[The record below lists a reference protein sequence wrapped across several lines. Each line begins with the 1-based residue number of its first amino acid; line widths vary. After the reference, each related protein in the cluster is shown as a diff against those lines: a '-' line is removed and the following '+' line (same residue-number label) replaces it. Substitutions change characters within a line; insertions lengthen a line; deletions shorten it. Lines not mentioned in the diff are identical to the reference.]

1 MECMSTTML
10 GEKAYTLKNIEANI
24 GIPVRKL
31 RNSIKCGNLKP
42 SGKSCGAYY
51 VIQSELDRYLKLWK
65 NQLNVEQLRLANH
78 MTGLNRKR
86 TKFPYRNYFY
96 SECGVKEIED
106 LINKGLAVKRAG
118 GMRENDIYYF
128 LTKECIELLLG
139 KEITKEQF
147 KEI

>member
-1 MECMSTTML
+1 MEYMSLTML
-10 GEKAYTLKNIEANI
+10 GERAYELKHIQANT

-42 SGKSCGAYY
+42 SGKSSGAYY

-65 NQLNVEQLRLANH
+65 NQLNVEQLKLANH

-86 TKFPYRNYFY
+86 IKFPYRNYFY
-96 SECGVKEIED
+96 SEGEVKELED

-118 GMRENDIYYF
+118 GMRKNDIYYF
-128 LTKECIELLLG
+128 LTKECIEMLLG
-139 KEITKEQF
+139 KEITEEQF